1 MQINDDG
8 CIRYLMKEMDPSE
21 EIEFERE
28 MMKDE
33 DLLIEVETLRKSFQ
47 KLGKLPLHHP
57 PKELSE
63 QVLSMAVETR
73 KRQLDDQ
80 QKWFG
85 VMGRSV
91 AAAVALLMI
100 GSSGYYFWQNQ
111 SEPPG
116 SSVVQQIQNADPPEP
131 WVDRNQIIEFAGTS
145 QQVNHNQII
154 QTDIDQSYHKLTL
167 INEKNRLFEA
177 FSKDHINQLG

>member
-100 GSSGYYFWQNQ
+100 GSSGYY
-111 SEPPG
+111 
-116 SSVVQQIQNADPPEP
+116 
-131 WVDRNQIIEFAGTS
+131 
-145 QQVNHNQII
+145 
-154 QTDIDQSYHKLTL
+154 
-167 INEKNRLFEA
+167 
-177 FSKDHINQLG
+177 